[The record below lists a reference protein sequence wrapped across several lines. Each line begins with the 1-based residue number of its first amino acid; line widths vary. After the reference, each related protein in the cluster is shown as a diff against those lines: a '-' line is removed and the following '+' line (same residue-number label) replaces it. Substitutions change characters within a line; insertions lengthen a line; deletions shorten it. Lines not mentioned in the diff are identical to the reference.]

1 MIEPMSRGMA
11 PEHAEKLLKMLEA
24 LSARPGNPHAVLA
37 LESGDGTFAWS
48 GAAGAATADGVPMT
62 AATPYFIA
70 SVDKLYIATAV
81 LRLAEQGS
89 VRLEEPIATYLPDS
103 LWRAIHVLEGVDH
116 SADITVSQLL
126 SHTSGLADYLEDR
139 PKRGRSLI
147 EILVEDGDRS
157 WGPEDAMARVRDELV
172 PHFAPQSP
180 TAAKPRV
187 RYCDTNFQLLIALIE
202 SVSGRGLPEVFA
214 GEIFRP
220 LGMRHTYF
228 PGVNEPDEEP
238 AAPPADLWFGDKAL
252 DLPRALVALRSI
264 NSTAA
269 DQIASLRGILDGSV
283 FERPETAALMRER
296 WNRFG
301 FPMDAA
307 AVRAPGW
314 PIEYGLGMMRFKLP
328 RWATPFAAVPAVIG
342 HTGSTG
348 SWLFHCPEL
357 DVFLAGTVDQ
367 ATAGAVPY
375 RFVPQVLSVLGRASA
390 R

>member
-1 MIEPMSRGMA
+1 MIGPTSRGMA
-11 PEHAEKLLKMLEA
+11 VEYAEKLQKMLGE

-37 LESGDGTFAWS
+37 LESADGSFAWS
-48 GAAGAATADGVPMT
+48 GAAGDATVDGAPMT

-70 SVDKLYIATAV
+70 SVDKLYIATAT

-89 VRLEEPIATYLPDS
+89 VRLDEPIATYLPDS
-103 LWRAIHVLEGVDH
+103 LWRAIHVLEGVDR
-116 SADITVSQLL
+116 SAEITVSHLL
-126 SHTSGLADYLEDR
+126 GHMSGLADYLEDR
-139 PKRGRSLI
+139 PKGGRSLI

-172 PHFAPQSP
+172 PHFVPQSP
-180 TAAKPRV
+180 SAAKPRV

-202 SVSGRGLPEVFA
+202 SVSGRGLSEVFTDD
-214 GEIFRP
+214 IFRP

-228 PGVNEPDEEP
+228 PGVNEPDESP

-252 DLPRALVALRSI
+252 DLPRALVSLRSI

-269 DQIASLRGILDGSV
+269 DQIASLKGILDGAV
-283 FERPETAALMRER
+283 FERPETAALMRR
-296 WNRFG
+296 QWNRFG